1 MRLSN
6 LARSCLT
13 LLNNRNIWFIG
24 LEWFYLISF
33 IRTWPVREGGELKKV
48 YFLLTTEER
57 PAGSGKYFARH
68 IVWIYTQMCTRQGN
82 IGYDQYTVPGH
93 CSCGTYFCCSAFAF
107 ANISKHTYMASRAI
121 LSNFFD
127 EQWTQNHPQY
137 LSGLSHALFSTTF
150 FEIAVSECK
159 SIRLSSQYSQLI
171 SYQHLN
177 LNYLWT
183 SYTKRA

>member
-1 MRLSN
+1 MTCAGGRGAKKSIFFAHYRRKASWFWEIFLPDISSEFTHKCARDKVIWDMIN
-6 LARSCLT
+6 TLFLATVSC
-13 LLNNRNIWFIG
+13 R
-24 LEWFYLISF
+24 
-33 IRTWPVREGGELKKV
+33 
-48 YFLLTTEER
+48 
-57 PAGSGKYFARH
+57 
-68 IVWIYTQMCTRQGN
+68 
-82 IGYDQYTVPGH
+82 
-93 CSCGTYFCCSAFAF
+93 TYFCCSAFAF
-107 ANISKHTYMASRAI
+107 ANISKHTSMASRAI

-159 SIRLSSQYSQLI
+159 SSRLSSQYSQLI
-171 SYQHLN
+171 SYQHLD